1 MSFLGEWMR
10 RIWFLL
16 NRTRLE
22 AVLEQEMDSHRAM
35 MPDPVRFGNRLQL
48 RERSRDVWGWG
59 WLDDI
64 SRDVRVAARGLGRAP
79 GFTVVAVVSL
89 ALGLAVTASTLA
101 VVNAYLIRSLPYP
114 ASDRLYA
121 VMYEPPGPHEP
132 SGMTALDWSS
142 LSEVVEFAATSTGE
156 TFNLADRGNAET
168 ARGLRVSDGFIR
180 SLGMQPAI
188 GRGFREEE
196 FRPGAEQVA
205 MISYGMWRNRFGS
218 DPGIVGRQV
227 RAYTESESGPI
238 ETSLRIVGVLEPVF
252 WYQPNRE
259 GPEIVAPL
267 RAQFRTYMVQLRWG
281 VPVAEAERRIT
292 EVARRVGTDFP
303 PNWTG
308 VHLEPVHDRYVT
320 GMRPVLLGITVPA
333 ALLLLIVC
341 ANVAVL
347 MLLRTVRRQK
357 EMGVRVAL
365 GAGRTHI
372 VRMLTAETCL
382 LCGAGLVA
390 GLALTELALNT
401 LAPFIEKYFERPA
414 PGGLSVT
421 ALDPTMLLAIGGTG
435 LLMAVSLAFIP
446 LLPAWQR
453 RFADALRREG
463 RGGTE
468 SPSMRRLQSTLIAF
482 EVAGSLALLVGSGL
496 MVRSIVN
503 LFRTDLGFE
512 MAQVGYAHL
521 VLPSRVYTSPPPL
534 IGFYDPL
541 VERVSASARS
551 PIALGDFVPF
561 SEPRKQPVQTDDGR
575 AGTTAGVRAVNAG
588 YFTTLGIEIR
598 QGRTFSPADK
608 LGAEP
613 VALVSETLARQLWPN
628 ASPLGR
634 RLLAGDPPR
643 GDAPPIPWRTVVGVV
658 RDVRQ
663 TYTDDDL
670 GDVYL
675 SFSQAPSRFASMYLR
690 TDQAVSSWLPAAR
703 GAIAQLDPYVIVNAS
718 GALAA
723 EDRQLEGTTFLTSM
737 LTGFAAFTVFLALL
751 GIYGVTAYTVQQR
764 EREIAI
770 RLALGATGD
779 TIVRMFLKEVGVVLA
794 AGVAGGLF
802 GAVVVARM
810 LEHQIHGVKPLDP
823 STFAA
828 TCTLMITTGVLATW
842 WPARRAA
849 TRSPNGMLNEI

>member
-1 MSFLGEWMR
+1 MSFLSEWMR
-10 RIWFLL
+10 RVWFLL
-16 NRTRLE
+16 NRARLE
-22 AVLEQEMDSHRAM
+22 AALEREMDSHRAM
-35 MPDPVRFGNRLQL
+35 MHDPVRFGNTLRL

-64 SRDVRVAARGLGRAP
+64 SRDVRLAARGLRRAP
-79 GFTVVAVVSL
+79 GFTLVAVLSL

-101 VVNAYLIRSLPYP
+101 VVNSYLIRSLPYP

-142 LSEVVEFAATSTGE
+142 LNEVVEFAATSAGE
-156 TFNLADRGNAET
+156 TFNLADRGNAAT

-180 SLGMQPAI
+180 SLGMRPAM
-188 GRGFREEE
+188 GRSFREEE
-196 FRPGAEQVA
+196 FRQGAEQVA
-205 MISYGMWRNRFGS
+205 MISDGLWRNRFGS
-218 DPGIVGRQV
+218 DPGIVGRQLLT
-227 RAYTESESGPI
+227 YTESEKGPI
-238 ETSLRIVGVLEPVF
+238 ETSLRIVGVLKPVF
-252 WYQPNRE
+252 WYQPSRE

-267 RAQFRTYMVQLRWG
+267 RAPFRTYMVQLREG
-281 VPVAEAERRIT
+281 VPVVDAERRIT
-292 EVARRVGTDFP
+292 EVARHVGSDFP

-320 GMRPVLLGITVPA
+320 GLRPVLLGITVPA

-347 MLLRTVRRQK
+347 VLLRTVRRQK

-365 GAGRTHI
+365 GAGRVHI
-372 VRMLTAETCL
+372 VRMLTVETCL

-390 GLALTELALNT
+390 GLALTELALST
-401 LAPFIEKYFERPA
+401 LAPFIETYFDRPA
-414 PGGLSVT
+414 PGGLAVR
-421 ALDPTMLLAIGGTG
+421 ALDPTMLLALGGIG

-453 RFADALRREG
+453 RLADALRRDG

-468 SPSMRRLQSTLIAF
+468 GPSMRRLQSTLIAF

-503 LFRTDLGFE
+503 LVRTDLGFE
-512 MAQVGYAHL
+512 VTQVGYAHL

-534 IGFYDPL
+534 VGFYDPL
-541 VERVSASARS
+541 VERVSTASRS

-561 SEPRKQPVQTDDGR
+561 SEAQPQPVQADGGR

-598 QGRTFSPADK
+598 QGRTFSPSDT
-608 LGAEP
+608 LGGEP

-634 RLLAGDPPR
+634 RLLAGSPPR
-643 GDAPPIPWRTVVGVV
+643 GDAPAIPWRTVVGVV
-658 RDVRQ
+658 GDVRQ
-663 TYTDDDL
+663 TYADDDL

-690 TDQAVSSWLPAAR
+690 TDQAVSSWLPAVR
-703 GAIAQLDPYVIVNAS
+703 EAIAELDPYVIVNAS

-723 EDRQLEGTTFLTSM
+723 EDRQLAGTTFLTSM

-751 GIYGVTAYTVQQR
+751 GIYGVTAYAVQQR

-802 GAVVVARM
+802 AAVVVARM
-810 LEHQIHGVKPLDP
+810 LEQQIHGVTPLDP

-828 TCTLMITTGVLATW
+828 TCALMITTAVLATW

-849 TRSPNGMLNEI
+849 IKSPNGMLNES